1 MTRFTLDSH
10 LPDDYLAKALAADVR
25 AGLGG
30 TPKTLPP
37 KWFYDERGSKLF
49 DQITELPEYYP
60 TRTER
65 ELLRTHSGDVASACP
80 ADTLVELGSGS
91 SEKTRLLLDALD
103 KAGTLRRYVPV
114 DVSPGALIPASE
126 ALLVDYADL
135 EIHGL
140 IADFEKHLDH
150 LPDADRRIVAFL
162 GGTIG
167 NLTPAQRAEF
177 LAGIRAGM
185 GPNDSFLLGTGLVI
199 DPAVLVPAYDDAAG
213 VTAEFNKN
221 VLRVINREL
230 TADFDID
237 AYEHVAIWD
246 AEAEWI
252 EMRLRSSRDQDVRI
266 ADLDLEFSV
275 AADEEI
281 RTEISAKFRKAGITA
296 ELATAGFELTNW
308 WPDPDARFAL
318 SLSHPV

>member
-1 MTRFTLDSH
+1 M
-10 LPDDYLAKALAADVR
+10 AADVR

-49 DQITELPEYYP
+49 DQITELAEYYP

-65 ELLRTHSGDVASACP
+65 ELLRTHSGDVAAACP

-126 ALLVDYADL
+126 ALLTTYPRL

-150 LPDADRRIVAFL
+150 LPDAERRIVAFL

-177 LAGIRAGM
+177 LAGIRGGM
-185 GPNDSFLLGTGLVI
+185 GPNDMFLLGTGLVI

-221 VLRVINREL
+221 VLRVINRDL
-230 TADFDID
+230 DADFDLD
-237 AYEHVAIWD
+237 AYEHVAVWD
-246 AEAEWI
+246 AGPEWI
-252 EMRLRSSRDQDVRI
+252 EMRLRSQRDQRVRI
-266 ADLDLEFSV
+266 GGLDLDISV
-275 AADEEI
+275 AAGEQI

-296 ELATAGFELTNW
+296 ELAAAGFELVAW
-308 WPDPDARFAL
+308 WQDPDARFAL
-318 SLSHPV
+318 SLSRPA